1 MINLYSQLTG
11 FVFIFSI
18 IAIIGLAVSFISVF
32 FSTPPKPF
40 EMTMGER
47 LTYGL
52 LLSYII
58 SYLIYF

>member
-1 MINLYSQLTG
+1 MHNIYSQLTG
-11 FVFIFSI
+11 FIFIFSI
-18 IAIIGLAVSFISVF
+18 IAIIGLAVSFIRAF

-40 EMTMGER
+40 EMTNSER

-52 LLSYII
+52 FLTYII